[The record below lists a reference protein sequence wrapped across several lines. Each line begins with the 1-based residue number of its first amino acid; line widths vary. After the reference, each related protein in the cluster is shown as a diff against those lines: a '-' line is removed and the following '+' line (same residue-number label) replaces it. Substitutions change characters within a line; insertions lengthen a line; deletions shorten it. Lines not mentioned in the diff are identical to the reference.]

1 MCFFEGET
9 GVGDWPFTSNVWA
22 ALVVATKRV
31 ATRIAVQ
38 NAGRT
43 ILLFILGSIGGP
55 SRWVDT
61 LALPRS
67 FQMPKASAVVGGL
80 YPRHVTD
87 HLQQDTELRAANLC
101 ETYRN
106 PMKSMTI
113 RQETH
118 PLPAGTHLWRRPIP
132 LVAVILLALAIH
144 GPLLL
149 MELPA
154 NTSYDANLHIF
165 FASHYAHHW
174 FDPWNPKWFTGFSQT
189 TYPPLTHQWIAL
201 LSYIVGLT
209 EAFMVVQ
216 LAAVVLLAV
225 GAYRFAQL
233 WVDDRAAGYAGVLA
247 VFSGSIAFLV
257 YSAGQLPTTMS
268 AALYFLALP
277 YFYKWCLASNWR
289 PLLKGLA
296 LTLAAASAHHVTL
309 IFGSVLFALPVWW
322 LAWYD
327 VRQQKRS
334 GTAVVGRGVL
344 FVLIAAVGIGVVL
357 LPYWISIIRHPIEQ
371 MPIPHASRSN
381 LLMNWAY
388 GMNYFVIPYGALILA
403 LPFIVI
409 KGASSPRL
417 RVLLLAF
424 WLTFLIALGGTT
436 PVPRWIFGR
445 AFEILT
451 YERFTLWA
459 TILALPIVGLLVEQ
473 VIDRFS
479 HRGAVAVTGAAVASL
494 ALALGWLTWSP
505 FHTSSSLNVDSVISF
520 LNRDGHD
527 RYRYLTLG
535 FGNALSKV
543 STYADA
549 SSVDGEYNSARL
561 LPEMTRY
568 GAAQLTSAKFFGAAG
583 MDSLR
588 AMLQH
593 GNHYG
598 LKFIFV
604 HDPFYEPLLVFGGW
618 RQVESYDTGAIT
630 VWSKDDAPPAR
641 TIPSDA
647 MPAPW
652 EGWIWG
658 ILPIGSSVLA
668 IVFLLFLGES
678 RRVHEVTAIP
688 QRKPAPAF
696 YHEVS

>member
-1 MCFFEGET
+1 MRDHQEPFAFATET
-9 GVGDWPFTSNVWA
+9 SVW
-22 ALVVATKRV
+22 
-31 ATRIAVQ
+31 Q
-38 NAGRT
+38 
-43 ILLFILGSIGGP
+43 
-55 SRWVDT
+55 
-61 LALPRS
+61 
-67 FQMPKASAVVGGL
+67 
-80 YPRHVTD
+80 
-87 HLQQDTELRAANLC
+87 
-101 ETYRN
+101 
-106 PMKSMTI
+106 
-113 RQETH
+113 
-118 PLPAGTHLWRRPIP
+118 RPIP
-132 LVAVILLALAIH
+132 VVAIILLALAIH

-154 NTSYDANLHIF
+154 TTSYDANLHIF
-165 FASHYAHHW
+165 FGSHYAQHW
-174 FDPWNPKWFTGFSQT
+174 FDPWNEKWFAGFSQT

-209 EAFMVVQ
+209 EAFMLVQ
-216 LAAVVLLAV
+216 LAAAILLAV

-233 WVDDRAAGYAGVLA
+233 WVDDRAASYAGVLA
-247 VFSGSIAFLV
+247 VFAGSIAFLV

-268 AALYFLALP
+268 APLYFLALP
-277 YFYKWCLASNWR
+277 YFYSWCKSASWR
-289 PLLKGLA
+289 SLLKGIA

-309 IFGSVLFALPVWW
+309 LFGSVLFAVPVLW

-327 VRQQKRS
+327 GRKNGGREREDHENAQS
-334 GTAVVGRGVL
+334 GAAIIARGLVFTA
-344 FVLIAAVGIGVVL
+344 IAAIGVGVVL
-357 LPYWISIIRHPIEQ
+357 LPYWIAIIRHPIEQ

-381 LLMNWAY
+381 FLMNWLY
-388 GMNYFVIPYGALILA
+388 GMNYFIVPYGALLLS

-424 WLTFLIALGGTT
+424 WVTFLIALGGTT

-459 TILALPIVGLLVEQ
+459 TVLALPIVGLLVEQ
-473 VIDRFS
+473 VIDRFPRWGTLGVS
-479 HRGAVAVTGAAVASL
+479 TAAIASL
-494 ALALGWLTWSP
+494 ALAMGWLSWSP
-505 FHTSSSLNVDSVISF
+505 FKTSSSLNVDSVVAF

-527 RYRYLTLG
+527 QYRYLTLG

-543 STYADA
+543 STYATA
-549 SSVDGEYNSARL
+549 NSVDGEYNSARL

-593 GNHYG
+593 ANHYG

-618 RQVESYDTGAIT
+618 RQVESYDSGAIT

-641 TIPSDA
+641 VIPSDA
-647 MPAPW
+647 VPAPW
-652 EGWIWG
+652 EGWMWG
-658 ILPIGSSVLA
+658 ILPMGSSLLA
-668 IVFLLFLGES
+668 ILFVWLLGEP
-678 RRVHEVTAIP
+678 RRIQEEIALPGKMPEGVYANGV
-688 QRKPAPAF
+688 R
-696 YHEVS
+696 S